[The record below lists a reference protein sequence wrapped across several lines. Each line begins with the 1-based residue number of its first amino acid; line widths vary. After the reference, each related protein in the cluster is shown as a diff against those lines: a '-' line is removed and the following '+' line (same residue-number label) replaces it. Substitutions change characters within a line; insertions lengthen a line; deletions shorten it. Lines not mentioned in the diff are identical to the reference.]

1 MKEITSD
8 RLTTAERLNQIMNE
22 RHIKQVDILN
32 LSLPYCEK
40 FNVKMNKSDISQ
52 YVSGKS
58 EPSQDKLVVLG
69 MALNVSES
77 WLMGFDVSPA
87 RKDNLAE
94 AEKDI
99 DILWKFSLL
108 DERDKEV
115 VIDLIDVMLSKKKRG
130 RLFAPPLQK

>member
-1 MKEITSD
+1 MKEITSE

-58 EPSQDKLVVLG
+58 EPSQDKLAVLG

-115 VIDLIDVMLSKKKRG
+115 VIDLIDVMLSKKKKR
-130 RLFAPPLQK
+130 